1 MKILYQNNDKKE
13 VEIGLVVAWGIVV
26 AVDTYHTPAFG
37 ACKWSAKKIPVISPI
52 IMKFWLRE
60 SEESNQN

>member
-13 VEIGLVVAWGIVV
+13 VAEIGLVVAI
-26 AVDTYHTPAFG
+26 DTYYHTPAFG